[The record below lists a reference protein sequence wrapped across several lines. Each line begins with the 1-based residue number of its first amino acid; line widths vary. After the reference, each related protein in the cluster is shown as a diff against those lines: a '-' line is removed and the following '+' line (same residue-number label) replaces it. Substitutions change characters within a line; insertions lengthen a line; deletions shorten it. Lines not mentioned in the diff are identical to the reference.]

1 MYCSFY
7 FSLISALFKLCV
19 VVHIRSLD
27 RQLHYWSFETVSA
40 KGVNNRCFGGKR
52 WQHPFFQKDRRD
64 LLQYIERKKRRKNR
78 PQQQQQQQQQQQ
90 RVSAL
95 QELQSDERISYS
107 CSGDDE
113 EYDDEDDII
122 I

>member
-7 FSLISALFKLCV
+7 FYLISALFKLCL

-78 PQQQQQQQQQQQ
+78 PQQQQQQQQL
-90 RVSAL
+90 VSAL